1 MTPDLSIPNRHFD
14 IPPVRVAPLPQEDRD
29 AALLAMWQRQSRP
42 ADGGPRGDA
51 RALRREARM
60 TSAQMTPAMQRG
72 LAWFADQYGGVSYF
86 KKGAPGFST
95 RQKLLAA
102 GLVER
107 RPVLH
112 RGRRRG
118 PDFYWCISIDGVI
131 AAGLS
136 KPSRPSV
143 STGAASEAG
152 EARHLRQVVGSEG
165 SSRSSRD

>member
-1 MTPDLSIPNRHFD
+1 
-14 IPPVRVAPLPQEDRD
+14 
-29 AALLAMWQRQSRP
+29 
-42 ADGGPRGDA
+42 
-51 RALRREARM
+51 M

-72 LAWFADQYGGVSYF
+72 LAWFADQYGAVSYF
-86 KKGAPGFST
+86 RMGAPGFAT
-95 RQKLLAA
+95 RQKLLDA

-107 RPVLH
+107 HPAFY

-118 PDFYWCISIDGVI
+118 PDFYWHISLDGEI
-131 AAGLS
+131 AAKGLS
-136 KPSRPSV
+136 KPSRSSV